1 MNLLEVKA
9 AVDALCAVAG
19 EEASSM
25 LFGVKVFTP
34 GGLRM
39 VPLVEVR
46 RIARDIDLG
55 SGNVYVELVDEVSK
69 VSADERD
76 AIMTSVRRGGSWHAY
91 QAHKR
96 SAEKIEVL
104 ERRISQLTAALAVAG
119 VLLPPEEASSAM
131 IETKP

>member
-19 EEASSM
+19 ERASSM
-25 LFGVKVFTP
+25 FFGVKVFAP

-39 VPLVEVR
+39 VPLVEVK

-69 VSADERD
+69 VSADERE

-119 VLLPPEEASSAM
+119 VPLPPEEASSAT
-131 IETKP
+131 IETMP